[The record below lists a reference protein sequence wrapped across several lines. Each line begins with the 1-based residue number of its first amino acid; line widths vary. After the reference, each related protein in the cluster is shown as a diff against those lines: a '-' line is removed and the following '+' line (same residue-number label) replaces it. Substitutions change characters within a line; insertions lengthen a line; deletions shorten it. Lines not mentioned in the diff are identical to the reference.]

1 MRKGREERG
10 RVRLTAAEARGH
22 LEAWRRSG
30 WTLTA
35 YARSVGMSF
44 QRLHRWRRKLEVA
57 GAAGVGFVPV
67 RIVGGSEEQA
77 AGRQETGFELVSRG
91 GLRLRVGA
99 DFDEV
104 GLERLLRVMGRAAC

>member
-1 MRKGREERG
+1 MRKGREKRAREP
-10 RVRLTAAEARGH
+10 LTAAEARRH

-44 QRLHRWRRKLEVA
+44 QRLHRWRRKLEKA
-57 GAAGVGFVPV
+57 RAAAGVGFVPV
-67 RIVGGSEEQA
+67 RIAGGTEEEA
-77 AGRQETGFELVSRG
+77 AGRETEFELVSGG

-99 DFDEV
+99 GFDEAT
-104 GLERLLRVMGRAAC
+104 LERLLRVMGRAAC